1 MMKITY
7 AAFMKNPPIIING
20 IMKVGANVIATC
32 GFGAPQEIMYPKPT
46 TTFRKIELIHN
57 LTKFNCTHL
66 ILTTYL
72 SYQNSD

>member
-1 MMKITY
+1 MVKKLVHLGILIKITY

-46 TTFRKIELIHN
+46 TTFRKTELIQN
-57 LTKFNCTHL
+57 LTKFNCT
-66 ILTTYL
+66 YL
-72 SYQNSD
+72 LQ